1 MGAVQYENVYKL
13 LLPWSTSWLVR
24 LARPRLGRG
33 VGKCCGLLAD
43 ANDDG
48 GTREDG
54 ACFQHKFPLDCGSG
68 SGSGKLHVA

>member
-1 MGAVQYENVYKL
+1 MGAVQYENDYKL
-13 LLPWSTSWLVR
+13 LLPWSTSWLAR
-24 LARPRLGRG
+24 LAGLCQDKGG

-43 ANDDG
+43 ANDG

-68 SGSGKLHVA
+68 KLHVA